1 MAEDVG
7 AEVEANFLQSLPLA
21 LVDGHGIAQS
31 YRELEALKPDSSA
44 IDLYFKAYSQD
55 FDDRKTFA
63 YHFDVNDMWRD
74 ASNDTYCTVHQSTVE
89 VNISDKIIKTPSFKW
104 RSWGGKPST
113 CTVFKNSTGT
123 TSGISSSS
131 EAILSEL
138 SWW

>member
-44 IDLYFKAYSQD
+44 IDLYFKAYSRD

-74 ASNDTYCTVHQSTVE
+74 ASNDTYCTVHQSAVD
-89 VNISDKIIKTPSFKW
+89 VNISDEIIKTPSFKW
-104 RSWGGKPST
+104 R
-113 CTVFKNSTGT
+113 
-123 TSGISSSS
+123 
-131 EAILSEL
+131 
-138 SWW
+138 